1 VQARPEPLRLGIAG
15 TGFISAVHRG
25 CALRSDAV
33 SLAGVASA
41 RGRATRDRV
50 GALGP
55 EVRLLTMDELIGSDD
70 IDAIVVCTRTADHA
84 DHAVRVLEAGKHLL
98 LEKPGAISLADHARI
113 DAAATAHP
121 GQVVRVAYHRRHD
134 PGFREVAEAVE
145 AGAIGAPFAV
155 QLASREDFPPSADD
169 GPAGGFI
176 MDVGVHDFDTARWLL
191 GADPRTAYALTHN
204 PVYLE
209 SDLDNAHIS
218 IGFGDAV
225 ATTHLSRTSTLGMEI
240 RCEVIGPDGSVV
252 LAQAATGTGVTVLGP
267 GMEPRFPAD
276 CRDRFAAAY
285 QTQMDDFAAACRG
298 EQTPNATLVDDR
310 FAVAI
315 AVAAR
320 ASATRGE
327 PLDVGPDWPWTAPAE
342 PAA

>member
-1 VQARPEPLRLGIAG
+1 MQARPEPVRLGIAG
-15 TGFISAVHRG
+15 TGFISAVHRR
-25 CALRSDAV
+25 CALHSDGV
-33 SLAGVASA
+33 SLAAVASA

-50 GALGP
+50 GALDP
-55 EVRLLTMDELIGSDD
+55 DVRLLTMDELISSDD
-70 IDAIVVCTRTADHA
+70 VDAMLVCTRTADHA
-84 DHAVRVLEAGKHLL
+84 DHAVRVLEAGKHVL

-113 DAAATAHP
+113 EAAAAAHP
-121 GQVVRVAYHRRHD
+121 DRVVRVAYHRRHD
-134 PGFREVAEAVE
+134 PGFGEVAQAIE
-145 AGAIGAPFAV
+145 AGAIGGPFAV

-191 GADPRTAYALTHN
+191 GADPRTAYALVHN

-209 SDLDNAHIS
+209 SDLDNAYVT
-218 IGFGDAV
+218 IGHGGAV

-240 RCEVIGPDGSVV
+240 RCEVLGPDGSIM

-276 CRDRFAAAY
+276 CRDRFADAY
-285 QTQMDDFAAACRG
+285 QAQMDDFAAACRG
-298 EQTPNATLVDDR
+298 EQTPNATLADDR
-310 FAVAI
+310 FAVAT

-320 ASATRGE
+320 ASAARGE
-327 PLDVGPDWPWTAPAE
+327 PLEVGRDWPWTPSA
-342 PAA
+342 

>member
-1 VQARPEPLRLGIAG
+1 VHARPAPVRLGIAG

-25 CALRSDAV
+25 CAVRSDGV
-33 SLAGVASA
+33 ELVGVASA

-50 GALGP
+50 GPLDP
-55 EVRLLTMDELIGSDD
+55 DVRLLTMDELIGSDD
-70 IDAIVVCTRTADHA
+70 VDAILVCTRTADHA

-98 LEKPGAISLADHARI
+98 LEKPGAISLADHDRI
-113 DAAATAHP
+113 DAAAASRP
-121 GQVVRVAYHRRHD
+121 DQVVRVAYHRRHD
-134 PGFREVAEAVE
+134 PGFREVAERVA
-145 AGAIGAPFAV
+145 AGTVGPPFAV
-155 QLASREDFPPSADD
+155 GLASREDFPPSADD

-191 GADPRTAYALTHN
+191 GADPTTAYALVHN

-209 SDLDNAHIS
+209 SDLDNAYVT
-218 IGFGDAV
+218 IGHGGAV
-225 ATTHLSRTSTLGMEI
+225 ATTHLSRTSALGMEI

-285 QTQMDDFAAACRG
+285 QAQMDDFAAACRG
-298 EQTPNATLVDDR
+298 EETPNATLADDR
-310 FAVAI
+310 FAVAT

-327 PLDVGPDWPWTAPAE
+327 PLEVGPDWPWRAPAG
-342 PAA
+342 PAG

>member
-1 VQARPEPLRLGIAG
+1 MQARPEPIRLGIAG

-50 GALGP
+50 GALSP
-55 EVRLLTMDELIGSDD
+55 EVRLLTMDELVGSDD
-70 IDAIVVCTRTADHA
+70 VDAILVCTRTADHA

-98 LEKPGAISLADHARI
+98 LEKPGAISLADHDRI
-113 DAAATAHP
+113 EAAAAAHP
-121 GQVVRVAYHRRHD
+121 GQIVRVAYHRRHD
-134 PGFREVAEAVE
+134 PGFREVVEAVQS
-145 AGAIGAPFAV
+145 GAIGTPFAV

-191 GADPRTAYALTHN
+191 GADPRTAYALVHN

-209 SDLDNAHIS
+209 SDLDNAHIT
-218 IGFGDAV
+218 IGLGDKV
-225 ATTHLSRTSTLGMEI
+225 ATAHLSRTSTLGMEI

-252 LAQAATGTGVTVLGP
+252 LAQAATGTGVTVLAA
-267 GMEPRFPAD
+267 GMEPGFPAD
-276 CRDRFAAAY
+276 CHDRFAAAY
-285 QTQMDDFAAACRG
+285 QAQMDDFAAACRG
-298 EQTPNATLVDDR
+298 EETPNATLADDR

-327 PLDVGPDWPWTAPAE
+327 PLEVGPDWPWTPPAE

>member
-1 VQARPEPLRLGIAG
+1 MHARPARLRLGIAG

-25 CALRSDAV
+25 CAVRSDDVELVA
-33 SLAGVASA
+33 VASA

-50 GALGP
+50 GALDP
-55 EVRLLTMDELIGSDD
+55 EVRLLTMDELVGSEDV
-70 IDAIVVCTRTADHA
+70 DAVLVCTRTADHA

-98 LEKPGAISLADHARI
+98 LEKPGAISLTDHARI
-113 DAAATAHP
+113 EAAAAAHP
-121 GQVVRVAYHRRHD
+121 DRVVRVAYHRRHD
-134 PGFREVAEAVE
+134 PGFRELADRVG
-145 AGAIGAPFAV
+145 AGAVGTPFAV

-191 GADPRTAYALTHN
+191 GADPRTAYALVHN

-209 SDLDNAHIS
+209 SDVDNAYIMTGH
-218 IGFGDAV
+218 GGPV

-240 RCEVIGPDGSVV
+240 RCEVIGPDGSVI
-252 LAQAATGTGVTVLGP
+252 LAEGATGRGVTVLGP

-285 QTQMDDFAAACRG
+285 QAQMDDFAAACRG
-298 EQTPNATLVDDR
+298 DQTPNATLEDDR
-310 FAVAI
+310 FAVAT

-320 ASATRGE
+320 ASATRGA
-327 PLDVGPDWPWTAPAE
+327 PLEVGPDWPWTPPAD
-342 PAA
+342 PGA